1 MRRPVVESSTKTDEQ
16 RLMAVDR
23 QMMPSALYPQQEE
36 NGELEIII
44 ENPESVAMMTEDGG
58 MIIDFDPNNPMTGGL
73 NHDSNLAEF
82 MDDQEL
88 RHVSSELIGAYNAD
102 KDSRE
107 DWEKSYIRGLDLLG
121 LKFEDRSIP
130 WDGACGVFH
139 PMLSDSVVRFQSQTI
154 PEIYPAS
161 GPS

>member
-1 MRRPVVESSTKTDEQ
+1 
-16 RLMAVDR
+16 MAVDR

-107 DWEKSYIRGLDLLG
+107 DWEKSYIRGLDLPFLG
-121 LKFEDRSIP
+121 MVLVVFFIPCFQIRLSGFNLKPFRRFTLRP
-130 WDGACGVFH
+130 ALQKLR
-139 PMLSDSVVRFQSQTI
+139 LSVNFQ
-154 PEIYPAS
+154 
-161 GPS
+161 